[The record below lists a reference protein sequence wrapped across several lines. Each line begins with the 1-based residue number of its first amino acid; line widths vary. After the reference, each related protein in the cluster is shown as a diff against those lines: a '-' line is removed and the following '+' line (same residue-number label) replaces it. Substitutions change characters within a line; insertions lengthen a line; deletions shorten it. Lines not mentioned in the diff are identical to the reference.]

1 MALSELDEITRLLG
15 LMSEHDLEELEV
27 ERDGARV
34 RIKRRPAGAIAR
46 ASSDAAD
53 EAARGTASAE
63 VDPSVVGEDDA
74 AVHVRVVK
82 APIVGTVFRAPDP
95 GAVPF
100 VELGSRVRTG
110 QVLCLIEAMKLMNEI
125 DAEDDGEIVEI
136 FVENEQAVQYGDRL
150 FAIKTG

>member
-1 MALSELDEITRLLG
+1 MALSDLDEITRLLE

-27 ERDGARV
+27 EREGARV

-46 ASSDAAD
+46 ASSD
-53 EAARGTASAE
+53 EAARGSASAE

-125 DAEDDGEIVEI
+125 EAETGGVVVKR
-136 FVENEQAVQYGDRL
+136 FVSNAQPVDYGAAL
-150 FAIKTG
+150 FAIKPNA